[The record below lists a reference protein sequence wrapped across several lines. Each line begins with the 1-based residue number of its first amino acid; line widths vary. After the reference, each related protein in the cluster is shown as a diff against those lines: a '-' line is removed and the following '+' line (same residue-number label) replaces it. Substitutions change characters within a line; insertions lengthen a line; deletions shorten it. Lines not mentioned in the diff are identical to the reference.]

1 MVGHLVSLK
10 WQYVLASF
18 RRSIWALIGLIFA
31 ALYAGGMLFGLG
43 SAYVIANSKVPEYG
57 QLGTLLVGTVVALAW
72 AIVPIFFSGL
82 DGTLD
87 ESRFV
92 LFPIKPSTLQKGQ
105 FLGGFVGIPG
115 IASIIA
121 VLLGAIAFIS
131 QPLALVVYLIC
142 CVLGLA
148 NLMVWA
154 RLANRLGMVLND
166 NPRIANTLMIV
177 AALLMMSAGFIFG
190 GTMIYL
196 TNHWEEV
203 LPYLP
208 WLSVTPFGSAFAVPY
223 FMATGNMGAA
233 LGCLALTLV
242 YLVGGWWLWGKN
254 LARSMANVGGSAHH
268 ASATE
273 VAAGDLGLFARF
285 PATPRGAV
293 AARTLYSFLKDNRL
307 QLLTASTAMIY
318 LMLTVAMPLFL
329 SSVGS
334 AETQVNFFN
343 GVNAAEAYKIVD
355 SGGIHLFGFWM
366 YFCTIFTGYYMCY
379 LVSYDNT
386 AFSLHVLSPLRGID
400 DRIGRLWG
408 YSILTL
414 PVVVVMVFVA
424 CVANGHLELFPI
436 VLMHQL
442 GVFAA
447 AAGMGCVM
455 DTFISPPVAP
465 PGANPFK
472 NPKNTDGFAK
482 QLLLMLTILLVMLS
496 ALPGG
501 ISVIVFMI
509 VTQDMLTLVYGGLIQ
524 LLIGAALLVGGVA
537 WGGHRYDKVSSKML
551 ERVAR
556 FQAN

>member
-10 WQYVLASF
+10 WQYVLAAF
-18 RRSIWALIGLIFA
+18 RRSVWALIGLIFA

-43 SAYVIANSKVPEYG
+43 SMYVFANSKVPEYG
-57 QLGTLLVGTVVALAW
+57 QLGTLLVGALLALGW

-92 LFPIKPSTLQKGQ
+92 LFPIKPATLQKGQ

-131 QPLALVVYLIC
+131 QPLALIVYLIC
-142 CVLGLA
+142 CALGLA

-177 AALLMMSAGFIFG
+177 AAMLMMSAGFIFG
-190 GTMIYL
+190 GTITYL
-196 TNHWEEV
+196 TRHWEEV

-208 WLSVTPFGSAFAVPY
+208 WLGVTPFGSAFAVPY

-233 LGCLALTLV
+233 LGCLALTIV
-242 YLVGGWWLWGKN
+242 YLGGGWWLWGKN

-293 AARTLYSFLKDNRL
+293 AARTLHSFRKDNRL
-307 QLLTASTAMIY
+307 QLLTVSTAMLY
-318 LMLTVAMPLFL
+318 LILTVGMPLFM
-329 SSVGS
+329 SSVGGS
-334 AETQVNFFN
+334 IETQAHFS
-343 GVNAAEAYKIVD
+343 GNAAEASRIIN
-355 SGGIHLFGFWM
+355 SGVMQLFGFWI
-366 YFCTIFTGYYMCY
+366 YFCTVFTGYYMCF

-408 YSILTL
+408 YSILVA
-414 PVVVVMVFVA
+414 PIVVLMVLVA
-424 CVANGHLELFPI
+424 SAVNGHLELFPI

-447 AAGMGCVM
+447 AAGMGCVL

-472 NPKNTDGFAK
+472 NPKNNEGFAK
-482 QLLLMLTILLVMLS
+482 QMLLMLTMILVMLS

-501 ISVIVFMI
+501 ISVVVYIFG
-509 VTQDMLTLVYGGLIQ
+509 TQDLLTLVYGGLIQ

>member
-43 SAYVIANSKVPEYG
+43 SAYVIANSEVPEYG
-57 QLGTLLVGTVVALAW
+57 QLGALLVGTVVALAW

-105 FLGGFVGIPG
+105 FLAGFVGIPG

-154 RLANRLGMVLND
+154 RLANRLGMALND
-166 NPRIANTLMIV
+166 NPRIADTLMIV
-177 AALLMMSAGFIFG
+177 AMLLMMSAGFIFG
-190 GTMIYL
+190 GTITYL
-196 TNHWEEV
+196 TKHWEEV

-208 WLSVTPFGSAFAVPY
+208 WLGVTPFGSAFAVPY
-223 FMATGNMGAA
+223 FMATGNMGVA

-242 YLVGGWWLWGKN
+242 YLAGGWWLWGKN

-293 AARTLYSFLKDNRL
+293 AARTLHSFLKDNRL
-307 QLLTASTAMIY
+307 QLLTASTAMLY
-318 LMLTVAMPLFL
+318 LILTVGMPLFL

-334 AETQVNFFN
+334 VKTHVDFN
-343 GVNAAEAYKIVD
+343 GINAAEAKGVVI
-355 SGGIHLFGFWM
+355 SGGKKI
-366 YFCTIFTGYYMCY
+366 I
-379 LVSYDNT
+379 
-386 AFSLHVLSPLRGID
+386 LR
-400 DRIGRLWG
+400 
-408 YSILTL
+408 
-414 PVVVVMVFVA
+414 
-424 CVANGHLELFPI
+424 
-436 VLMHQL
+436 
-442 GVFAA
+442 
-447 AAGMGCVM
+447 
-455 DTFISPPVAP
+455 
-465 PGANPFK
+465 
-472 NPKNTDGFAK
+472 
-482 QLLLMLTILLVMLS
+482 
-496 ALPGG
+496 
-501 ISVIVFMI
+501 
-509 VTQDMLTLVYGGLIQ
+509 
-524 LLIGAALLVGGVA
+524 
-537 WGGHRYDKVSSKML
+537 
-551 ERVAR
+551 
-556 FQAN
+556 